1 MMTPCIRP
9 LGLVILLL
17 PVGQPSQQ
25 HDEWSASP
33 EAVFLTADERKEW
46 NRLDSAPAR
55 EEFKRQYWRRRDPTP
70 ETDRNEFEELVRD
83 RIATA
88 DTRYALKGTPGS
100 RSERGRVFV
109 LLGPPAAERIVAG
122 PVDSTPTVEFNRL
135 ILPRAALDAREWHT
149 WVYDRDKTPD
159 VVRAVGRHVLEIAF
173 VVQPGKRD
181 ELQSATLLAAVRRKV
196 AGASVVHESA
206 TRPVR

>member
-1 MMTPCIRP
+1 MMTPCIVP
-9 LGLVILLL
+9 LGFVILLWA
-17 PVGQPSQQ
+17 VGQPSQQ

-46 NRLDSAPAR
+46 NRLHAAQAR

-70 ETDRNEFEELVRD
+70 ETERNEFEELVRD

-88 DTRYALKGTPGS
+88 DTRYALDGTPGS
-100 RSERGRVFV
+100 RTERGRIFV
-109 LLGPPAAERIVAG
+109 LLGAPAAERIIAG
-122 PVDSTPTVEFNRL
+122 PVDSRPTVEFNRL
-135 ILPRAALDAREWHT
+135 ILPRATLDAREWHT

-159 VVRAVGRHVLEIAF
+159 VLRVVGRHALEIAF

-196 AGASVVHESA
+196 ASASLVRASA
-206 TRPVR
+206 AKPAR